1 MPLTDAQCRNAKCP
15 PDKKRARFTDSG
27 GLYLEVSPNGSKRW
41 FWKYSKNGKEG
52 RIALGSYPAV
62 NLTAA
67 RKARDAAKAQKS
79 EGIDPVHAKQAA
91 KLASSVSVGDNFG
104 AIAAE
109 WLAQNKPQWSDSHY
123 VREERNITKDLNPYI
138 GKRSIRQVTPIELLA
153 LVRKV
158 EDRGA
163 VNAASRVLTTA
174 HGVWCYAVAIGRTD
188 RDITPDI
195 KKALKPHTKKNYPA
209 IIEPLQLGQLLRAME
224 AYQGGL
230 IVRAALQI
238 APILFQRPGNLRTM
252 RWCDLDLDAARWHI
266 PSEDMKRTVSQ
277 KVNGQAH
284 TVPLPRQVI
293 AILRGL
299 HPVTGRGEFVF
310 PQPRKPMNA
319 LSEAGITPALH
330 ALGYKG
336 IQTWHGF
343 RATGRTIIRQV
354 FKVDPDVIEA
364 QLAHKGQITH
374 GGAYDRATF
383 QDERAVMLQR
393 WADYLD
399 QLRMGGEVIRL
410 KAA

>member
-1 MPLTDAQCRNAKCP
+1 MLTDSQCRNATCP
-15 PDKKRARFTDSG
+15 PDRKQARFADSG
-27 GLYLEVSPNGSKRW
+27 GMYLQVSPNGSKRW
-41 FWKYSKNGKEG
+41 FWKYRIDGKEKQFA
-52 RIALGSYPAV
+52 IGSYPAV
-62 NLTAA
+62 SLAAA
-67 RKARDAAKAQKS
+67 RKARDAAKVQKAS
-79 EGIDPVHAKQAA
+79 GFDPIHAKQAA
-91 KLASSVSVGDNFG
+91 KLASSVSIGDTFSE
-104 AIAAE
+104 IAAE
-109 WLAQNKPQWSDSHY
+109 WLKQQQPAWSEHHY
-123 VREERNITKDLNPYI
+123 TREHRNITKDLNPYI
-138 GKRSIRQVTPIELLA
+138 GKRPINQITPIELLA
-153 LVRKV
+153 LIRKV

-163 VNAASRVLTTA
+163 INVAHRVHCTA
-174 HGVWCYAVAIGRTD
+174 HSVWCYAVAIGRAD

-209 IIEPLQLGQLLRAME
+209 IIEPLQLGQLLRAMD

-252 RWCDLDLDAARWHI
+252 RWCDLDLEAAIWSI

-277 KVNGQAH
+277 KVNGRAH
-284 TVPLPRQVI
+284 TVPLPRQVV

-299 HPVTGRGEFVF
+299 HPVTGHGEFVF
-310 PQPRKPMNA
+310 HQPRKPRNA

-330 ALGYKG
+330 AIGYKG

-354 FKVDPDVIEA
+354 FKIDPDVIEA

-383 QDERAVMLQR
+383 QNDVSILGSRVCLNV
-393 WADYLD
+393 WCF
-399 QLRMGGEVIRL
+399 
-410 KAA
+410 

>member
-1 MPLTDAQCRNAKCP
+1 M
-15 PDKKRARFTDSG
+15 
-27 GLYLEVSPNGSKRW
+27 
-41 FWKYSKNGKEG
+41 
-52 RIALGSYPAV
+52 
-62 NLTAA
+62 
-67 RKARDAAKAQKS
+67 
-79 EGIDPVHAKQAA
+79 
-91 KLASSVSVGDNFG
+91 
-104 AIAAE
+104 
-109 WLAQNKPQWSDSHY
+109 
-123 VREERNITKDLNPYI
+123 NPYI
-138 GKRSIRQVTPIELLA
+138 GKRPINQITPIELLA
-153 LVRKV
+153 LIRKV

-163 VNAASRVLTTA
+163 INVAHRVHCTA
-174 HGVWCYAVAIGRTD
+174 HSVWCYAVAIGRAD

-195 KKALKPHTKKNYPA
+195 KKALKPHT
-209 IIEPLQLGQLLRAME
+209 
-224 AYQGGL
+224 
-230 IVRAALQI
+230 
-238 APILFQRPGNLRTM
+238 
-252 RWCDLDLDAARWHI
+252 
-266 PSEDMKRTVSQ
+266 MKRTVSQ

-284 TVPLPRQVI
+284 TVPLPRQVV

-299 HPVTGRGEFVF
+299 HPVTGNGEFVF
-310 PQPRKPMNA
+310 HQPRKPRNA

-354 FKVDPDVIEA
+354 FKIDPDVIEA

-399 QLRMGGEVIRL
+399 QLRQGGEVIQL